1 MGQWG
6 NHNKRILKIPWDK
19 WQWKHNHKKSGCS
32 KSSSQRNVQS
42 DNRPWSKTKKFQ
54 VNTLNYHLKELEKGE
69 QKQ

>member
-42 DNRPWSKTKKFQ
+42 DTG
-54 VNTLNYHLKELEKGE
+54 LD
-69 QKQ
+69 QKPKHFK